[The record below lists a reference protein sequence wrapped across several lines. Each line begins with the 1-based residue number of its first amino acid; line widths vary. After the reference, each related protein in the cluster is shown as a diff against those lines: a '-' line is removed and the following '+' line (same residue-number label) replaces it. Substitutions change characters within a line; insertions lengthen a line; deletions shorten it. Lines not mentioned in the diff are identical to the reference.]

1 MLQGSPPATNIDRS
15 AGRGPGSLDPVPGR
29 LEAVGKSASKDGH
42 LQMNF
47 KQITAA
53 LLVFGVAG
61 CASHDNAAGVPAVAA
76 AAVKTT
82 PVVFTQPT
90 AKVAIAPV
98 TIKLPE
104 RRSLGS
110 YTRNVD
116 CWVYVRP
123 IRDSDFPFGGPLTD
137 AERQALVGSKVDLVA
152 GDKPDVAAAQGTD
165 YLITAN
171 VPLAH
176 ADLCIDDFFNA
187 APADVDAQVT
197 VAWQVWSVRENRVV
211 FQTTTTG
218 TGSAKSPE
226 QVITPAVL
234 AAMSDATTQLLQNAT
249 MQQYLTFGHPNLP
262 QIVTPIPVG
271 QPAPPAGVP
280 LPGLVTAPA
289 GAPVVAPVSVQA
301 TPILVSL
308 PAPGSAA
315 DAKAGSVTIG
325 KTAGFYVGEEGYLIA
340 SAAGVGGAASVTVTD
355 GAGKSLPAQV
365 IRRAD
370 AQGLALLKIAGTPAA
385 PLPIQPRR
393 LAVGDKVTSLN
404 ATGAVA
410 GAAGS
415 DGRVPAKLAGAVAGA
430 PVLDAAGN
438 VVGVSEGGGSYLP
451 IAAAFRALSLGVTL
465 SER

>member
-1 MLQGSPPATNIDRS
+1 
-15 AGRGPGSLDPVPGR
+15 
-29 LEAVGKSASKDGH
+29 
-42 LQMNF
+42 MNF

-53 LLVFGVAG
+53 LLLLGVAG
-61 CASHDNAAGVPAVAA
+61 CASHDDNTAGVPAVAA

-104 RRSLGS
+104 RRSLGT

-123 IRDSDFPFGGPLTD
+123 IRDSDFPSGGPLTD

-152 GDKPDVAAAQGTD
+152 GDKADVAAAQGTD

-234 AAMSDATTQLLQNAT
+234 AAMADATTALLQNAT

-271 QPAPPAGVP
+271 QAAPVGPAAVPAVVS
-280 LPGLVTAPA
+280 LPGLVAAPG
-289 GAPVVAPVSVQA
+289 GAPVVAAVPVQA

-315 DAKAGSVTIG
+315 DAKAGSVMIG

-404 ATGAVA
+404 ASGAVA

-415 DGRVPAKLAGAVAGA
+415 DGRVPAKLGGAVAGA
-430 PVLDAAGN
+430 PVLDAAGTI
-438 VVGVSEGGGSYLP
+438 VGVSEGGGSYLP

>member
-1 MLQGSPPATNIDRS
+1 
-15 AGRGPGSLDPVPGR
+15 
-29 LEAVGKSASKDGH
+29 
-42 LQMNF
+42 MNF

-53 LLVFGVAG
+53 LLLFGIAG
-61 CASHDNAAGVPAVAA
+61 CASSRDGAPGAATGVPAVAA
-76 AAVKTT
+76 VKTT
-82 PVVFTQPT
+82 PFVFTQPT

-104 RRSLGS
+104 RRGLGS

-123 IRDSDFPFGGPLTD
+123 IRDSDFPPGGPLTD
-137 AERQALVGSKVDLVA
+137 AMRQALAGSKVDVVP

-165 YLITAN
+165 YLLTGN
-171 VPLAH
+171 VPMAH

-197 VAWQVWSVRENRVV
+197 VAWQLWSVRENRVV

-226 QVITPAVL
+226 QVITPAALV
-234 AAMSDATTQLLQNAT
+234 AMGDAVEQLLQNAT

-262 QIVTPIPVG
+262 QIVPPIPVG
-271 QPAPPAGVP
+271 QPAPTPAPAPAAAVP
-280 LPGLVTAPA
+280 LPGLVAAPGGVPSSVPAPA
-289 GAPVVAPVSVQA
+289 ALPVQA

-308 PAPGSAA
+308 PAPGGSA
-315 DAKAGSVTIG
+315 DARAGSVTIG
-325 KTAGFYVGEEGYLIA
+325 KTAGFYVGAEGYVIA

-355 GAGKSLPAQV
+355 GAGKSQSALV
-365 IRRAD
+365 VRRAD
-370 AQGLALLKIAGTPAA
+370 AQGLALLKIAGAPASA
-385 PLPIQPRR
+385 LPILPHR
-393 LAVGDKVTSLN
+393 LAIGDKVSSLN

-410 GAAGS
+410 GAAAG
-415 DGRVPAKLAGAVAGA
+415 DGRVPAKLTGAVAGA

-438 VVGVSEGGGSYLP
+438 IVGVSEGGGSYLP
-451 IAAAFRALSLGVTL
+451 IAAAFRALALGVTL
-465 SER
+465 TER

>member
-1 MLQGSPPATNIDRS
+1 
-15 AGRGPGSLDPVPGR
+15 
-29 LEAVGKSASKDGH
+29 
-42 LQMNF
+42 MNL

-53 LLVFGVAG
+53 LLALGVAG
-61 CASHDNAAGVPAVAA
+61 CASHDNSSGAAGVPALAA

-104 RRSLGS
+104 RRSLGT

-123 IRDSDFPFGGPLTD
+123 IRDTDFPFGGPLTD
-137 AERQALVGSKVDLVA
+137 SMRQALVGAKVDLVP

-176 ADLCIDDFFNA
+176 ADLCIDDFFNE

-218 TGSAKSPE
+218 TGSGKSAE
-226 QVITPAVL
+226 HVITPAVL
-234 AAMSDATTQLLQNAT
+234 AAMGDATEQLLQGAT

-271 QPAPPAGVP
+271 QVAAPAAPAAVP
-280 LPGLVTAPA
+280 LPGLVTAPG
-289 GAPVVAPVSVQA
+289 GAPAAPAVAAVPVQA
-301 TPILVSL
+301 VPILVSL
-308 PAPGSAA
+308 PASGGSA
-315 DAKAGSVTIG
+315 DAKSGAVTIG
-325 KTAGFYVGEEGYLIA
+325 KTAGFYVGGDGYVIA

-355 GAGKSLPAQV
+355 SAGKSLQAQV
-365 IRRAD
+365 VRRAD
-370 AQGLALLKIAGTPAA
+370 AQGLALLKVAGALAA
-385 PLPIQPRR
+385 PLPILAHR

-404 ATGAVA
+404 ASGAVA

-415 DGRVPAKLAGAVAGA
+415 DGKVPAKLAGAVAGA

-438 VVGVSEGGGSYLP
+438 IVGVSEGGGSYLP

-465 SER
+465 TER